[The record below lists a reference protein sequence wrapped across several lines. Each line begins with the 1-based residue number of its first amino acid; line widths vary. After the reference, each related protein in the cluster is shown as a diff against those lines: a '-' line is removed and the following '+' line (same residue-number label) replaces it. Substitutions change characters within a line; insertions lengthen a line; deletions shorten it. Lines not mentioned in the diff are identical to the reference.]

1 MPQGGISYKVPGE
14 ILSFEEICRIVKVA
28 SCLGIRKL
36 RITGGEPL
44 VRKDLSL
51 LVRKLRSIREIDE
64 IALTTNGIYLSEYA
78 RELKEAGLDRV
89 NVSLDSLVEDKFEKI
104 TRGGKLAS
112 VLKGIDALF
121 AAGLAPVKINT
132 VLLKGFNDDEI
143 TSFAELTRFDP
154 IDARFIERMPTRLG
168 RGACGDDQFF
178 SAREAKEVCSRLGRL
193 IPVDRG
199 SRSTARAYRIDGFY
213 GTVGFIS
220 PITEPFCRSCDKL
233 RLTSDGVLKNCLHL
247 PHGIDI
253 KEAMRGGATDEDLGR
268 LIEKAVA
275 AKPRAHNLLTMPL
288 GRNSENFSMCQIG
301 G

>member
-51 LVRKLRSIREIDE
+51 LVRKLRSVKGIDE

-78 RELKEAGLDRV
+78 HELKEAGLDRV
-89 NVSLDSLVEDKFEKI
+89 NVSLDSLIEDKFENI
-104 TRGGKLAS
+104 TRGGKLAF
-112 VLKGIDALF
+112 VLKGIEALF
-121 AAGLAPVKINT
+121 AVGLAPVKINT

-143 TSFAELTRFDP
+143 TSFAELTRTDP
-154 IDARFIERMPTRLG
+154 IDARFIEYMPTRLG
-168 RGACGDDQFF
+168 CASGDEQFF
-178 SAREAKEVCSRLGRL
+178 SAREAKEICGRLGRL
-193 IPVDRG
+193 VPVDRG

-253 KEAMRGGATDEDLGR
+253 KEAMRGGATDEDLGQ